1 MSKAEDEYL
10 TCIHQ
15 KCSCEK
21 DYIEEL
27 EQRNEKFIEDL
38 TVVYLEKN
46 KLEQQKSE
54 LIEKF
59 KDLLDDSKY
68 LYQYDPNNFR
78 KTEDEYFKS
87 EIEFLQKYEVK
98 KCGTK

>member
-1 MSKAEDEYL
+1 MSKAEDEYNIL
-10 TCIHQ
+10 FSWYKPEENPESPNWMKVIYNRV
-15 KCSCEK
+15 S
-21 DYIEEL
+21 EL
-27 EQRNEKFIEDL
+27 EAE
-38 TVVYLEKN
+38 
-46 KLEQQKSE
+46 KSE
-54 LIEKF
+54 LIENF

-98 KCGTK
+98 E